1 MSELV
6 DEIKQTFDLEKLRLE
21 AAKKLNTDEWPA
33 FDKMRQEYEGQ
44 RRFAKRAYDLE
55 YDERVAMA
63 RVRLINRAGAKDRHH
78 TPRWLGYDRFDKNV
92 INRQAHREVRHSFL
106 KDLVRI
112 DREEARD
119 ITQMID
125 ASEHSR
131 AMREKPRRDFERAT
145 DRRVDGDRRTP
156 KQPRK
161 RSIS

>member
-6 DEIKQTFDLEKLRLE
+6 DEIRQTFNLEKLRLE
-21 AAKKLNTDEWPA
+21 AAKKLNADEWPA
-33 FDKMRQEYEGQ
+33 FDKMRQEHEGQ

-63 RVRLINRAGAKDRHH
+63 RVRLINKAGAKDRSFK
-78 TPRWLGYDRFDKNV
+78 PPWAGDDRFNKDA
-92 INRQAHREVRHSFL
+92 INRQAHREVRHAYL

-131 AMREKPRRDFERAT
+131 MAREKPRRDFEKAT
-145 DRRVDGDRRTP
+145 DRRSGPDRRI
-156 KQPRK
+156 RK
-161 RSIS
+161 RS